1 MFLLCRFENKKA
13 STRKGRG
20 SNSYTVNAT
29 RLRPLVPRRFQKQ
42 QIGRSSGFR
51 VILLAAPSQ
60 VSPVA
65 YCSFHHLLQLRVSEG
80 ISPSSLFSAPK
91 CSTSCFTILTTCSKK
106 IQDCQ
111 IKHHE
116 HKKVLCFYLLMAT
129 KITNQPYI
137 KEDSDIPLQ
146 AEMAD
151 HPKTEGQVLLSGP
164 FFQICFATPELFA
177 ILP

>member
-13 STRKGRG
+13 STRKGGG

-65 YCSFHHLLQLRVSEG
+65 NCSFHRLLQLRVSEG

-91 CSTSCFTILTTCSKK
+91 CGTSCFKIFTTCSKK
-106 IQDCQ
+106 IQECQ
-111 IKHHE
+111 IKHHGIT
-116 HKKVLCFYLLMAT
+116 KKDYAFSHSWRRRSHINHTLKRIRTF
-129 KITNQPYI
+129 PYI
-137 KEDSDIPLQ
+137 LKWLTTQ
-146 AEMAD
+146 KQRAMHRRLA
-151 HPKTEGQVLLSGP
+151 
-164 FFQICFATPELFA
+164 FFPICFTTPELFV